1 MSTNL
6 NMNNSISLSGTQD
19 NNAQILNDIQS
30 LQDIEQQ
37 LFNSLEEK
45 QNLTPSQQE
54 QIIKKINDI
63 SNMRINLYQTLSNV
77 NNYFSTTLSNSR
89 GTLSEQTTAIGIV
102 ESELNKSKER
112 LRLLEVEKNNK
123 IRLIEINNYFGE
135 KYAEHS
141 DLMKIIVCVL
151 FPVLILA
158 ILNKKGFLP
167 NTFYYILIVIIIV
180 IGSVFFWRRFF
191 SIVSRDSMNYQEYAW
206 GFDPNSAPQPSS
218 ITSSDPWSVNMGPL
232 PGTCVGDACCST
244 GLTWDAS
251 LNQCSIPT
259 SSTSTSNSSS
269 SSSIATNAAPITNSS
284 SGQTQESFVNNIL
297 TKSAGNFKKPDIM
310 LGTQNIVPSEG
321 NSFIHTG
328 KF

>member
-6 NMNNSISLSGTQD
+6 NTNNSISLSGTQD

-45 QNLTPSQQE
+45 QDLTPSQQE

-102 ESELNKSKER
+102 ENELNKSKER
-112 LRLLEVEKNNK
+112 LSSLEEEKNNK

-141 DLMKIIVCVL
+141 DLMKIIVYVL

-167 NTFYYILIVIIIV
+167 DTFYYILIVIIIV
-180 IGSVFFWRRFF
+180 IGSVFFWRRLF
-191 SIVSRDSMNYQEYAW
+191 SILSRDSMNYQEYEW
-206 GFDPNSAPQPSS
+206 GFDPNKAPQPSS
-218 ITSSDPWSVNMGPL
+218 VTSTDPWSVKMGPL
-232 PGTCVGDACCST
+232 PGTCIGDACCST
-244 GLTWDAS
+244 GLIWDAS

-259 SSTSTSNSSS
+259 SGTSSS
-269 SSSIATNAAPITNSS
+269 VATNAAPITSLMNSFNS
-284 SGQTQESFVNNIL
+284 AIQTQESFVNNIL
-297 TKSAGNFKKPDIM
+297 AKSAANFKKPDVI
-310 LGTQNIVPSEG
+310 LGSQNVVPLDS
-321 NSFIHTG
+321 NSFIHSG